1 MMRPTDLLLAA
12 ALTAAM
18 SGIAAAQTPTA
29 PATAGDTR
37 SSWLASGFVGS
48 NFGTNHDSIALD
60 SGGSLNFGGQFG
72 YLYRGTIGGEF
83 IADFAPNVGDNVA
96 FANEPK
102 VNSYMGNVI
111 AAIPLGASGRY
122 QPYMSGGA
130 GVIQLSVD
138 LFDDISDPASSIFGS
153 SNSKPGGNIGG
164 GFMAFADHFGVRA
177 DVRYYKAF
185 SDTIPL
191 APFEGGELM
200 NHVVLNGL
208 GFWRGNVGLAIRW

>member
-1 MMRPTDLLLAA
+1 MRPSHLLIAA

-29 PATAGDTR
+29 ATTAGDTR
-37 SSWLASGFVGS
+37 SSWLATGFVGS
-48 NFGTNHDSIALD
+48 NFGTNHERIALD
-60 SGGSLNFGGQFG
+60 KAGSVDFGGQLAF
-72 YLYRGTIGGEF
+72 LWKGTIGGEF
-83 IADFAPNVGDNVA
+83 IADFVPNVGDNLA
-96 FANEPK
+96 FANEPQ

-138 LFDDISDPASSIFGS
+138 LFDDIANPASSTFSS
-153 SNSKPGGNIGG
+153 SNAKPGGNIGG

-177 DVRYYKAF
+177 DVRYFKAF
-185 SDTIPL
+185 SDTIPE
-191 APFEGGELM
+191 APFMGGELI
-200 NHVVLNGL
+200 NHLVLNGL
-208 GFWRGNVGLAIRW
+208 GFWRSSVGLAIRW